1 MMSDPAHVESPV
13 IVARDGAVATITV
26 NRPAVRNAL
35 NDATLGAVDAAVA
48 ALDADP
54 EVRVI
59 LLTGAGD
66 KAFIAGADI
75 NELSRATA
83 VTGRALALRGQA
95 VFDRIAA
102 AGKPIIAVI
111 NGFCLGGGCEL
122 ALACTFRFAA
132 DTAEIGQPEI
142 NLGIIPGYGGSQRL
156 PRLIG
161 RDRALDLI
169 LTGRRVPAAEALALG
184 LVTRVYPAATLRAEA
199 LAYARELAAKAP
211 IAVRLALDAVR
222 AGLEQPL
229 GEALA
234 HEAALFGLASA
245 TDDMREGTRAFLEK
259 RAAQFTGR

>member
-1 MMSDPAHVESPV
+1 MMSDPVHAESPV

-35 NDATLGAVDAAVA
+35 NDATLGAIDAAVA

-54 EVRVI
+54 AVRAI

-83 VTGRALALRGQA
+83 VTGRVLALRGQG

-169 LTGRRVPAAEALALG
+169 LTGRRVSAADALALG

-229 GEALA
+229 AEALA
-234 HEAALFGLASA
+234 HEAALFGLVSA

-259 RAAQFTGR
+259 RPAQFTGR

>member
-1 MMSDPAHVESPV
+1 MMSDPPNAEPSVL
-13 IVARDGAVATITV
+13 VARDGAVATLTID
-26 NRPAVRNAL
+26 RPAVRNAL
-35 NDATLGAVDAAVA
+35 NDATLGAIDAAFV

-54 EVRVI
+54 AVRVI
-59 LLTGAGD
+59 LITGAGD
-66 KAFIAGADI
+66 RAFIAGADI
-75 NELSRATA
+75 NELARATA
-83 VTGRALALRGQA
+83 VTGRSLAHRGQA

-102 AGKPIIAVI
+102 AGKPVVAVI

-132 DTAEIGQPEI
+132 DSAEIGQPEI

-161 RDRALDLI
+161 RDKALDLI
-169 LTGRRVPAAEALALG
+169 LTGRRVTAAEALALG

-199 LAYARELAAKAP
+199 LAFAQELAAKAP

-229 GEALA
+229 AEGLNHEEALFCLVA
-234 HEAALFGLASA
+234 A
-245 TDDMREGTRAFLEK
+245 TDDMRAGTRAFLDT
-259 RAAQFTGR
+259 RPARFTGT

>member
-1 MMSDPAHVESPV
+1 MMSEPLSVEPPV
-13 IVARDGAVATITV
+13 LVARDGAIATLTV

-35 NDATLGAVDAAVA
+35 NAVTLAAIDEAVA

-54 EVRVI
+54 DVRVI
-59 LLTGAGD
+59 LITGAGD
-66 KAFIAGADI
+66 RAFIAGADI

-83 VTGRALALRGQA
+83 ITGRTLAQAGQA
-95 VFDRIAA
+95 VFDRIAN
-102 AGKPIIAVI
+102 AGTPIVAVI

-161 RDRALDLI
+161 RDQALDLI
-169 LTGRRVPAAEALALG
+169 LTGRRITAAEALAVG

-199 LAYARELAAKAP
+199 DAFARELAAKAP

-222 AGLEQPL
+222 TGLEQPL
-229 GEALA
+229 PQALE
-234 HEAALFGLASA
+234 HEAALFGLVAA

-259 RAAQFTGR
+259 RPAQFTGR

>member
-1 MMSDPAHVESPV
+1 MMSDPHHVEPPV
-13 IVARDGAVATITV
+13 LVARDGAVATVTI

-35 NDATLGAVDAAVA
+35 NDATLGAIDDAIA
-48 ALDADP
+48 ALDADS

-59 LLTGAGD
+59 LITGAGE

-83 VTGRALALRGQA
+83 VTGRILAQRGQA

-102 AGKPIIAVI
+102 AGKPVIAVI

-122 ALACTFRFAA
+122 ALACAFRFAA

-161 RDRALDLI
+161 RDKALDLI

-199 LAYARELAAKAP
+199 LAFAREIAAKAP
-211 IAVRLALDAVR
+211 LAVRYALDAVR

-229 GEALA
+229 DEAIA
-234 HEAALFGLASA
+234 HEAALFGLVAA

-259 RAAQFTGR
+259 RPAQFTGK

>member
-1 MMSDPAHVESPV
+1 MMSDPAHAESPV
-13 IVARDGAVATITV
+13 IVARDGGVATVTV

-35 NDATLGAVDAAVA
+35 NDATLAAIDAAVA

-83 VTGRALALRGQA
+83 VTGRALALRGQG

-169 LTGRRVPAAEALALG
+169 LTGRRVSAAEALALG

-229 GEALA
+229 AEALA
-234 HEAALFGLASA
+234 HEAALFGLVSA

-259 RAAQFTGR
+259 RPAQFTGR

>member
-1 MMSDPAHVESPV
+1 MMSDPANVESPV
-13 IVARDGAVATITV
+13 IVSRDGAVATITI

-35 NDATLGAVDAAVA
+35 NDATLGAIDAAVA
-48 ALDADP
+48 ALDADT

-59 LLTGAGD
+59 LLTGAGE

-83 VTGRALALRGQA
+83 VTGRMLALRGQA

-184 LVTRVYPAATLRAEA
+184 LVSRVYPAATLRAEA

-211 IAVRLALDAVR
+211 IAVRSALDAVR

-229 GEALA
+229 AEALA
-234 HEAALFGLASA
+234 HEAALFGLVSA

-259 RAAQFTGR
+259 RPAQFTGR

>member
-1 MMSDPAHVESPV
+1 MMSDPAHVESSV
-13 IVARDGAVATITV
+13 VVARDGAVATLTI
-26 NRPAVRNAL
+26 NRPSVRNAL
-35 NDATLGAVDAAVA
+35 NDATLGAIDEAVA

-54 EVRVI
+54 DVRVI
-59 LLTGAGD
+59 LITGAGD

-83 VTGRALALRGQA
+83 VTGRTLARRGQA

-102 AGKPIIAVI
+102 AGKPVIAVI

-169 LTGRRVPAAEALALG
+169 LTGRRVPAAEALAIG
-184 LVTRVYPAATLRAEA
+184 LVSRVYPAATLRAQA
-199 LAYARELAAKAP
+199 AAYAQELATKAP
-211 IAVRLALDAVR
+211 IAVRFAIDAVR

-229 GEALA
+229 PEALA
-234 HEAALFGLASA
+234 HEAALFGLVAA

-259 RAAQFTGR
+259 RPAHFTGR

>member
-1 MMSDPAHVESPV
+1 MMSDPAHAESPV

-35 NDATLGAVDAAVA
+35 NDATLGAIDAAVA
-48 ALDADP
+48 ALDADA

-83 VTGRALALRGQA
+83 VTGRTLALRGQG

-132 DTAEIGQPEI
+132 DSAEIGQPEI

-211 IAVRLALDAVR
+211 IAVRL
-222 AGLEQPL
+222 GLEQPL
-229 GEALA
+229 AEALA
-234 HEAALFGLASA
+234 HEAALFGLVSA

-259 RAAQFTGR
+259 RPAQFTGR